1 MRLFIAVAGN
11 MGVGKSTLTKRLAK
25 TLGAMPFLE
34 PSVENPYLAD
44 FYQDMNRWAFHSQMY
59 FLGRRLKDHAT
70 VVASEGVLIQDRSLY
85 ENAEIFARHLY
96 ERGAISARDW
106 ATYQEI
112 YQTAIGLLR
121 PPDLVIYLHAS
132 VPTLVERIQE
142 RGRTFEQTIDL
153 DYLHGLNRLYEQWSH
168 EFQQAP
174 VLTIPTEE
182 VRYLHDEKQYEQ
194 VLDLMKERLGGL
206 PVPLVTA

>member
-11 MGVGKSTLTKRLAK
+11 MGVGKSTLTQRLAQ
-25 TLGAMPFLE
+25 TLGATPFLE

-96 ERGAISARDW
+96 ERGAISERDW

-112 YQTAIGLLR
+112 YQTAISLLR

-132 VPTLVERIQE
+132 VPALIERIQE
-142 RGRTFEQTIDL
+142 RGRSFERSIDEN
-153 DYLHGLNRLYEQWSH
+153 YLHGLNRLYEEWSQT
-168 EFQQAP
+168 FAQAP
-174 VLTIPTEE
+174 VLTIPTEQ
-182 VRYLHDEKQYEQ
+182 VRYLHDEKQYEH

-206 PVPLVTA
+206 PVPLVVT